1 MNRLLTAGVIL
12 FLFAGLVAYAVPPGT
27 NEEIAERLE
36 PFGSVCRS
44 DECGSASAVA
54 ATGPLSGE
62 QVYNQFCFACHASGV
77 SDAPRFGN
85 ADDWEPR
92 LAKSVTDLVG
102 STVNGL
108 GAMPPMGTCMS
119 CSEDEISQ
127 AVDYMLEQLP

>member
-1 MNRLLTAGVIL
+1 MNRATIASVIIFFFAGV
-12 FLFAGLVAYAVPPGT
+12 VAYAVPPGT

-44 DECGSASAVA
+44 DECGSAAAVVD
-54 ATGPLSGE
+54 TGPLSGE

-77 SDAPRFGN
+77 SDAPRFGI

-92 LAKSVTDLVG
+92 LAKSVSELVG

-108 GAMPPMGTCMS
+108 GAMPPMGTCMA
-119 CSEDEISQ
+119 CSEDEIGE
-127 AVDYMLEQLP
+127 AVDYMLEQVR